1 MADYT
6 AREWSNGDIVTAVNL
21 NQIENGIEEASGSG
35 SGGIFICTASVDE
48 NDNLVLDKTFGEIKE
63 AFFSGLNIWI
73 YDTETEKHLLPV
85 EIDLNFR
92 VIGVSHYDL
101 YASSDNDY
109 PSTAPPDSGNTPIAD

>member
-21 NQIENGIEEASGSG
+21 NQIENGIEEAGG

-48 NDNLVLDKTFGEIKE
+48 NDNVVLDKTFGEIKE
-63 AFFSGLNIWI
+63 AFLSGLNIWL
-73 YDTETEKHLLPV
+73 YSSEDDAYNLLTL
-85 EIDLNFR
+85 INFGNR
-92 VIGVSHYDL
+92 IIMCPPPMVITL

-109 PSTAPPDSGNTPIAD
+109 PSTTSPDSGHQQE